1 MYRKVKWQEL
11 TAAQQVGIILIAI
24 VQFALLGA
32 ALWDIRRR
40 PATEING
47 SKLAWTLLSFINFIG
62 PMTYF
67 LIGRRR
73 PGADHLE

>member
-11 TAAQQVGIILIAI
+11 TAAQQVGIILMAI

-32 ALWDIRRR
+32 ALWDIRHR
-40 PATEING
+40 PAAEING

-62 PMTYF
+62 PMAYF

-73 PGADHLE
+73 PEADL